1 MTAVTVMRHLAMVL
15 WKSTRQHPQ
24 QQQQI
29 RMQSGSHR
37 DNVTLVEIGD
47 SNAQQPE
54 DTEAAEQSEEAA
66 PATAAPVVASTVNA
80 KRKAP
85 HAKRTVPV

>member
-1 MTAVTVMRHLAMVL
+1 MKEQAAAPTAAAADETAVR
-15 WKSTRQHPQ
+15 KSQR
-24 QQQQI
+24 
-29 RMQSGSHR
+29 RRRG
-37 DNVTLVEIGD
+37 NVTLVEIGD

-66 PATAAPVVASTVNA
+66 PATAAPVVASTVDA

-85 HAKRTVPV
+85 HAQRALVLAV